1 MDKNIPLTNNSCEI
15 ETLEEYIM
23 GKLDGKVAIITG
35 AAQGMGAMHV
45 RKFVEEGAKVA
56 ITDLNFE
63 GAQKLAG
70 EVGENTIALKL
81 DVSSEENWVEVVA
94 KTEEALPRTCVEA
107 KMYKPNV
114 LVEMTVVAVKP

>member
-45 RKFVEEGAKVA
+45 RKFVE
-56 ITDLNFE
+56 F
-63 GAQKLAG
+63 
-70 EVGENTIALKL
+70 AL
-81 DVSSEENWVEVVA
+81 
-94 KTEEALPRTCVEA
+94 
-107 KMYKPNV
+107 
-114 LVEMTVVAVKP
+114 